1 MALRGNEAQG
11 RESQLLTVFITLR
24 GFARDKQASG
34 PVLLQASMGGRGS
47 GSPLVRS
54 KRKQVNFETTFVIK
68 SSGLKKLLRDSEC
81 QVQLQWFSIWKRS
94 CEVGLCLRLSGST
107 VCLLSKPCPGKL

>member
-34 PVLLQASMGGRGS
+34 PVLLQASMGGG
-47 GSPLVRS
+47 GG
-54 KRKQVNFETTFVIK
+54 Q
-68 SSGLKKLLRDSEC
+68 GHH
-81 QVQLQWFSIWKRS
+81 
-94 CEVGLCLRLSGST
+94 
-107 VCLLSKPCPGKL
+107 